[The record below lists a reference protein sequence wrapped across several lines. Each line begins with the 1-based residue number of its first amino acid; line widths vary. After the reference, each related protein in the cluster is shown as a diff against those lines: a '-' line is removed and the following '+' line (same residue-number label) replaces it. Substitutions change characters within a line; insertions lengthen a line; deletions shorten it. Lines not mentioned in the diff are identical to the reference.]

1 MRVLIHVLVFVFV
14 AEMGDCDPAEHGMD
28 MVSEFRFSPE
38 QTETMELAIYST
50 WKECR

>member
-1 MRVLIHVLVFVFV
+1 VLVFVFV